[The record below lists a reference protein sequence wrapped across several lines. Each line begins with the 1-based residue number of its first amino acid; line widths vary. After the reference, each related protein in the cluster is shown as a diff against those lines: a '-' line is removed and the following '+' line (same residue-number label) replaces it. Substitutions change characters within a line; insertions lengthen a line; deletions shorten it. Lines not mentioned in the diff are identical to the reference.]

1 MIKLSP
7 PTKEGYVRLSIRVMH
22 RGKQISKNTGIKVH
36 KSQLRRKTIVNHP
49 YANELNKKLAE
60 ELFKVR
66 ELVNSIEAGVI
77 TLEEAKGVNK
87 GTNKDLEKGL
97 LEHIYNTKSASA
109 YKLYTTA
116 LKVYKTINKQ
126 KELEFTTEALNKLIL
141 NCKGSGSTIS
151 TYAGSI
157 KTMNRE
163 AYKLGLVRE
172 LIDSNRLHTVK
183 KSMSQLTTVT
193 PEEIIEKIRDSKP
206 EDYKHW
212 IVFVFSL
219 VGRGLYFTDIISF
232 DIESIVHKRTKTGVV
247 MLYESNRD
255 ILKHLYKQIEV
266 RVINN
271 TFKRKQVERSLGLK
285 VARKTFETTALGL
298 GIDKT
303 IRRQLLGHTVEGI
316 KRHYANMNDT
326 KVKARLMSAY
336 DSVLEELK
344 VTELIAELDKIKVQ
358 FSEMPCNS
366 SQGF

>member
-1 MIKLSP
+1 MIRVSR

-22 RGKQISKNTGIKVH
+22 RGKQISKNIGIKVH

-151 TYAGSI
+151 TYAGHYL
-157 KTMNRE
+157 N
-163 AYKLGLVRE
+163 
-172 LIDSNRLHTVK
+172 LILQT
-183 KSMSQLTTVT
+183 
-193 PEEIIEKIRDSKP
+193 IILIR
-206 EDYKHW
+206 
-212 IVFVFSL
+212 
-219 VGRGLYFTDIISF
+219 
-232 DIESIVHKRTKTGVV
+232 
-247 MLYESNRD
+247 
-255 ILKHLYKQIEV
+255 
-266 RVINN
+266 
-271 TFKRKQVERSLGLK
+271 
-285 VARKTFETTALGL
+285 
-298 GIDKT
+298 
-303 IRRQLLGHTVEGI
+303 
-316 KRHYANMNDT
+316 
-326 KVKARLMSAY
+326 
-336 DSVLEELK
+336 
-344 VTELIAELDKIKVQ
+344 
-358 FSEMPCNS
+358 
-366 SQGF
+366 

>member
-1 MIKLSP
+1 M
-7 PTKEGYVRLSIRVMH
+7 
-22 RGKQISKNTGIKVH
+22 
-36 KSQLRRKTIVNHP
+36 
-49 YANELNKKLAE
+49 
-60 ELFKVR
+60 
-66 ELVNSIEAGVI
+66 
-77 TLEEAKGVNK
+77 
-87 GTNKDLEKGL
+87 

-172 LIDSNRLHTVK
+172 LIDSYRLHTVK
-183 KSMSQLTTVT
+183 KSISQLTTVK
-193 PEEIIEKIRDSKP
+193 PEEIRERIRKSKP
-206 EDYKHW
+206 EDYKYW
-212 IVFVFSL
+212 VVFLFSL
-219 VGRGLYFTDIISF
+219 VGRGLYFTDILSF
-232 DIESIVHKRTKTGVV
+232 DIESTTHKRNKTGVV
-247 MLYESNRD
+247 MLYESNRE
-255 ILKHLYKQIEV
+255 LLRHLYNQIEV

-316 KRHYANMNDT
+316 ERYYADMNNEA
-326 KVKARLMSAY
+326 VKARLMEAY
-336 DSVLEELK
+336 TMVLEELK
-344 VTELIAELDKIKVQ
+344 IKEIISELDKKKGAQIVLR
-358 FSEMPCNS
+358 
-366 SQGF
+366 

>member
-1 MIKLSP
+1 MIRVSR

-22 RGKQISKNTGIKVH
+22 RGKQISKNLGLKVH
-36 KSQLRRKTIVNHP
+36 KSQLRRKTIINHP

-183 KSMSQLTTVT
+183 KSISQLTTVT
-193 PEEIIEKIRDSKP
+193 PEEIKERIRESKP
-206 EDYKHW
+206 EDYKYW
-212 IVFVFSL
+212 VVFLFSL
-219 VGRGLYFTDIISF
+219 VGRGLYFTDILSF
-232 DIESIVHKRTKTGVV
+232 DIESTIHKRNKTGVV

-255 ILKHLYKQIEV
+255 VLRHLYNQIEV
-266 RVINN
+266 RGLNH
-271 TFKRKQVERSLGLK
+271 TFKRRLLEVSFGLK

-303 IRRQLLGHTVEGI
+303 IRRQLLGHTVEGVE
-316 KRHYANMNDT
+316 RHYADMNNER
-326 KVKARLMSAY
+326 VKSRLMAAY
-336 DSVLEELK
+336 DSVLEELE
-344 VTELIAELDKIKVQ
+344 VTDLVAELDKKRVQ
-358 FSEMPCNS
+358 FSGKPS
-366 SQGF
+366 KSK